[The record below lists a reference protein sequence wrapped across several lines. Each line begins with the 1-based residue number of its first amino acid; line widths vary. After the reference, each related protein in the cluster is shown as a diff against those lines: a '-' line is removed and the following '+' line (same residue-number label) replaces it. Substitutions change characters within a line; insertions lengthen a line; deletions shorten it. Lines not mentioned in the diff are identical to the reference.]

1 MEKYEI
7 WKILG
12 IAETKDTDAI
22 RQVYHEKLRSVNP
35 EDDQVGFMRL
45 REAYENAL
53 SYAGQKDE
61 AENADLQDA
70 FEALK
75 DGSETDRFIYQ
86 MNRLYVDVDSR
97 KDEAQWQSLMD
108 SYEDDLDGELQERVL
123 VYIMDHHFFPWKI
136 WKILDDKFHICAE
149 TELLKEKFPENFL
162 GYVNYY
168 IQHDSFIDYDIFEG
182 DVSDH
187 VDEYINR
194 YLDLKNQIDRMEEAM
209 DPAASAETDGTDTA
223 AGISEIRHEFE
234 LLDAYE
240 IHHPYADA
248 EKLHFW
254 LICSKDEKLPDAAME
269 IADRLASDY
278 PDDCYTGYYAGL
290 VFLELQ
296 KTEVAEQIFEG
307 LLKQDEASY
316 LANLGMLKTRQ
327 KQGKYA
333 DAKELCLDIL
343 DMGDR
348 SFKLNNLLDS
358 LNESLVPQYREM
370 LNDNPEDTETRIEI
384 GWCYFQQQKFDQVE
398 KTLKAAPEDQ
408 FKKYD
413 FVNLMGRNYL
423 AMEKYDLALP
433 YLICWRDMIDQT
445 VDDHT
450 KDSKKKLNRKGF
462 SHFAVGMC
470 HWNLGQKEIGIQEIK
485 DGVALETAVMYQM
498 SYNDQLAQY
507 YIEDEEYQKAYDL
520 CSELIQKDETY
531 YPAYLHRQ
539 EAAFHMHKGQSVI
552 DDFYQCKR
560 IFPGYV
566 KPYEYAMKVFYY
578 AGQYTDALNI
588 YEQAQEE
595 KQESDVLQ
603 LYYYKCRRNHSS
615 DNEELRPLICEFY
628 RFKKQYIEKY
638 DKKKKE
644 AGSLNHNPEKPE
656 SGENEIDETPLELSE
671 LFLEDALYR
680 LALDDSRT
688 ALATIREGLGRCPD
702 DIGLLELM
710 GDVLWD
716 NNKKDEALVCYQRL
730 VALNLHS
737 YNVFLKLGKYFY
749 GKEDDQGKALDQA
762 MDYFRMAYEVNPKGQ
777 ENLYYLS
784 RSFRYKV
791 ARLKEEREKDDAYQC
806 ALLYAKEMYELEKD
820 AFNTIELGLVYEFG
834 RDYEKALH
842 YYIKATELEPDNV
855 YAHNNA
861 GNIFIRTNRLDE
873 AERELK
879 ISEKLEDDEEPTRVY
894 IYLSE
899 LYEKKKDYALCAQY
913 IKKQLDRYPKDYD
926 LWMRLIGCYEKE
938 KNYMDAAGA
947 YQKLLELGF
956 IKKYE
961 LCYHNA
967 KYYYMDGKKLQ
978 AMKLYHEA
986 LALTKNDPKAKDE
999 VVRSKKEW
1007 K

>member
-1 MEKYEI
+1 MEKHEV
-7 WKILG
+7 WKVLG
-12 IAETKDTDAI
+12 IDETKDTDAI
-22 RQVYHEKLRSVNP
+22 KKVYHEKLKSVNP
-35 EDDQVGFMRL
+35 EDDQIGFMRL

-53 SYAGQKDE
+53 AYAEQKDD
-61 AENADLQDA
+61 ADNADAQDA

-75 DGSETDRFIYQ
+75 DGSEVDRFIYR
-86 MNRLYVDVDSR
+86 MNQLYVDVDLR
-97 KDEAQWQSLMD
+97 RDEAEWQSLMD

-123 VYIMDHHFFPWKI
+123 VYIMDHHLFPWSI
-136 WKILDDKFHICAE
+136 WKILDDKFHIYAE

-168 IQHDSFIDYDIFEG
+168 IKHDSFINYDIFDG
-182 DVSDH
+182 NVSDP

-194 YLDLKNQIDRMEEAM
+194 YLDLKNLVDRLEDAM
-209 DPAASAETDGTDTA
+209 TATDDTASRNTDTTA
-223 AGISEIRHEFE
+223 QISEIRHEFE
-234 LLDAYE
+234 LLDEYE
-240 IHHPYADA
+240 IYHPYVDA
-248 EKLHFW
+248 ERLHFW
-254 LICSKDEKLPDAAME
+254 LICNKNEKLPEAAME
-269 IADRLASDY
+269 IADRLSSDY
-278 PDDCYTGYYAGL
+278 PEDCYTGYYAGL
-290 VFLELQ
+290 AFLELQ
-296 KTEVAEQIFEG
+296 KTEIAEQIFEE
-307 LLKQDEASY
+307 LLKQDEDSY
-316 LANLGMLKTRQ
+316 LAKLGMLKTRQ
-327 KQGKYA
+327 KQEKYA

-348 SFKLNNLLDS
+348 SQKLNDLLDS
-358 LNESLVPQYREM
+358 LNESLVPQYQEM
-370 LNDNPEDTETRIEI
+370 IADNPQDTDTLIEL

-398 KTLKAAPEDQ
+398 KTLKSAPEDQ
-408 FKKYD
+408 FKEYD

-433 YLICWRDMIDQT
+433 YLIHWRDMIDET

-470 HWNLGQKEIGIQEIK
+470 HWNLGQKELGVQEIK
-485 DGVALETAVMYQM
+485 DGVALENAVMYQM
-498 SYNDQLAQY
+498 SYNDQLTQY
-507 YIEDEEYQKAYDL
+507 YIEDKEYQKAYDL
-520 CSELIQKDETY
+520 CCELIQKDENY
-531 YPAYLHRQ
+531 YPAYLRRQ

-578 AGQYTDALNI
+578 AGQYSDALNI
-588 YEQAQEE
+588 YKQAQEE

-603 LYYYKCRRNHSS
+603 LFYYKCRRNNVS
-615 DNEELRPLICEFY
+615 DKEELRPLICEFY
-628 RFKKQYIEKY
+628 QFKKQYLEKY
-638 DKKKKE
+638 DKQKQESDQQNANSEEE
-644 AGSLNHNPEKPE
+644 AIKDTGL
-656 SGENEIDETPLELSE
+656 DETSIELNE

-680 LALDDSRT
+680 LSLGDSRT
-688 ALATIREGLGRCPD
+688 ALKSIREGLGRCPD

-716 NNKKDEALVCYQRL
+716 NDKKDEALVCYQRL
-730 VALNLHS
+730 VGLNVYS

-749 GKEDDQGKALDQA
+749 NKEEDKGRSLDQA
-762 MDYFRMAYEVNPKGQ
+762 IEYFRLAHDVNHKGQ

-791 ARLKEEREKDDAYQC
+791 THLKEGREKDDAYQC

-834 RDYEKALH
+834 KDYEKALH
-842 YYIKATELEPDNV
+842 YYLKASGLEPDNV

-861 GNIFIRTNRLDE
+861 GNIFLKTGRLDE

-899 LYEKKKDYALCAQY
+899 LYEKKQNYALSAQY
-913 IKKQLDRYPKDYD
+913 LKKQLDRYPKDYN
-926 LWMRLIGCYEKE
+926 LWMRLINCYEKE
-938 KNYMDAAGA
+938 KRYMDAAEA
-947 YQKLLELGF
+947 YRKLLELGF

-961 LCYHNA
+961 MCYHNA
-967 KYYYMDGKKLQ
+967 KYYYLDGKKLQ
-978 AMKLYHEA
+978 AKKLYHEA
-986 LALTKNDPKAKDE
+986 MSLTKNEPNARAI
-999 VVRSKKEW
+999 VVASKKEW
-1007 K
+1007 